1 MKVTFLGVGEA
12 FDDDNTN
19 TCILIEA
26 AGRRMLV
33 DCGATA
39 PPSIWKQ
46 SERPD
51 YLDGIFIS
59 HFHADH
65 VFGLPALMMRM
76 QEDGRTRPFY
86 LFGPVGTQRN
96 IERLME
102 VAYPSM
108 VANLPFTLRFRELQ
122 RSHRWDDWNLR
133 VVNTRHSVQN
143 LGLRLEAGSPNK
155 VFCYSGDG
163 MFTPTASKLYT
174 NADLLVH
181 EAYTIDG
188 TVKNFRKETITVG
201 TKTHCSMQQLERL
214 DDMAR
219 PKKMALI
226 HLNRGLRKGKD
237 EILKKY
243 KKRRWIM
250 PDAGDVIEL

>member
-1 MKVTFLGVGEA
+1 MKITFLGVGEG
-12 FDDDNTN
+12 FDEDYTH
-19 TCILIEA
+19 TCMLVEA

-33 DCGATA
+33 DCGGTA
-39 PPSIWKQ
+39 PPSVWHKSQ
-46 SERPD
+46 RPD

-65 VFGLPALMMRM
+65 VFGLPALMKRM
-76 QEDGRTRPFY
+76 EEDGRTRPFY
-86 LFGPVGTQRN
+86 LFGPVGTQRSV
-96 IERLME
+96 ERLME
-102 VAYPSM
+102 VAYQGM
-108 VANLPFTLRFRELQ
+108 VAKLPFTLRFRELQ

-143 LGLRLEAGSPNK
+143 LGLRLEAGSPTK

-181 EAYTIDG
+181 DAYTMDG
-188 TVKNFRKETITVG
+188 TVKNFRKEVITIG
-201 TKTHCSMQQLERL
+201 TKSHCSMQQLERL

-226 HLNRGLRKGKD
+226 HVNRTLRKD
-237 EILKKY
+237 RNEILKKY
-243 KKRRWIM
+243 KQRRWIM
-250 PDAGDVIEL
+250 PEPGDVINL

>member
-1 MKVTFLGVGEA
+1 
-12 FDDDNTN
+12 
-19 TCILIEA
+19 
-26 AGRRMLV
+26 
-33 DCGATA
+33 
-39 PPSIWKQ
+39 
-46 SERPD
+46 
-51 YLDGIFIS
+51 
-59 HFHADH
+59 
-65 VFGLPALMMRM
+65 
-76 QEDGRTRPFY
+76 
-86 LFGPVGTQRN
+86 
-96 IERLME
+96 
-102 VAYPSM
+102 
-108 VANLPFTLRFRELQ
+108 
-122 RSHRWDDWNLR
+122 
-133 VVNTRHSVQN
+133 
-143 LGLRLEAGSPNK
+143 
-155 VFCYSGDG
+155 

-188 TVKNFRKETITVG
+188 TVKNFRKETVTVG

-226 HLNRGLRKGKD
+226 HINRALRKEKD

>member
-12 FDDDNTN
+12 FDENNTH
-19 TCILIEA
+19 TCILVEA

-39 PPSIWKQ
+39 PPSVWHQ
-46 SERPD
+46 SKRPD

-65 VFGLPALMMRM
+65 VFGLPSLMMRM
-76 QEDGRTRPFY
+76 WEDGRTRPFY

-96 IERLME
+96 VERLME
-102 VAYPSM
+102 VAYHGM

-133 VVNTRHSVQN
+133 VVNTRHTVQN
-143 LGLRLEAGSPNK
+143 LGLRLEAGSPTK

-163 MFTPTASKLYT
+163 MFTPTASKLY
-174 NADLLVH
+174 L
-181 EAYTIDG
+181 
-188 TVKNFRKETITVG
+188 
-201 TKTHCSMQQLERL
+201 S
-214 DDMAR
+214 
-219 PKKMALI
+219 LI
-226 HLNRGLRKGKD
+226 H
-237 EILKKY
+237 I
-243 KKRRWIM
+243 
-250 PDAGDVIEL
+250 

>member
-1 MKVTFLGVGEA
+1 
-12 FDDDNTN
+12 
-19 TCILIEA
+19 
-26 AGRRMLV
+26 
-33 DCGATA
+33 
-39 PPSIWKQ
+39 
-46 SERPD
+46 
-51 YLDGIFIS
+51 
-59 HFHADH
+59 
-65 VFGLPALMMRM
+65 MMRM

-96 IERLME
+96 VERLME

-133 VVNTRHSVQN
+133 VVNTRHSIQN
-143 LGLRLEAGSPNK
+143 LGLRLEAGSPTK

-181 EAYTIDG
+181 EAYTEDG
-188 TVKNFRKETITVG
+188 TVKNFRKETITIG

-226 HLNRGLRKGKD
+226 HVNRTLRKD
-237 EILKKY
+237 RDDILKKY

-250 PDAGDVIEL
+250 PEAGDVINL